1 MRISFFILDITTGG
15 GIERTTSLLSNTFV
29 QNGHQVTIISAFR
42 QNKIPIYNLNEKI
55 DVVYFLEERYTHNNP
70 ITKILAQYFKVI
82 KAAKSYYRKNQFDVI
97 IGQAFLACFFLW
109 ITGNAHKAYACEH
122 FKYGMYNRWI
132 RAFRNRM
139 YRSFRSVITLTDNDY
154 RTYHSKGLRVSIIP
168 NIAIFNINGAKK
180 QETPIKR
187 MISVGRL
194 NFQKGYDLLLLA
206 LKPVFKKHPEWNIYI
221 YGEGEERQRLENL
234 RDNLDLTNHVFFPGF
249 VRDIQGEYLQSSFYV
264 MSSRYEGLPM
274 VLLEAMACGLPIVSF
289 NCPEGPAQLLKDG
302 AGLLIPPENVEELTK
317 GINRM
322 IEDETLRSNLREQAY
337 KKVKEYSP
345 EKVYSQ
351 WINLF
356 NCSNTTKR

>member
-1 MRISFFILDITTGG
+1 MSISFFILDITTGG

-29 QNGHQVTIISAFR
+29 QNGHQVTIVSAFR
-42 QNKIPIYNLNEKI
+42 QNKIPIYNLNKKI
-55 DVVYFLEERYTHNNP
+55 NVVYLLDECYTHNNSL
-70 ITKILAQYFKVI
+70 TKILAQYFKVI
-82 KAAKSYYRKNQFDVI
+82 KATKSYYKRNQCDVI

-122 FKYGMYNRWI
+122 FKYGMYNGWI

-249 VRDIQGEYLQSSFYV
+249 VRDIQSEYLQSSFYV

-322 IEDETLRSNLREQAY
+322 IEDKQLRSNLANIASER
-337 KKVKEYSP
+337 VKEYSP
-345 EKVYSQ
+345 EKVYLQ
-351 WINLF
+351 WISLF
-356 NCSNTTKR
+356 NNLSTYK